1 MFMAPAIPTKF
12 LNFGANILRGIAD
25 NMIKKTMNSPDIP
38 QQQFF
43 IKCSEHGSDG
53 RWAKTLTPEGFRLFH
68 NFKAKRVIA
77 I

>member
-1 MFMAPAIPTKF
+1 MAPAIPTKF

-25 NMIKKTMNSPDIP
+25 NIIKKTMNSPDIP

-53 RWAKTLTPEGFRLFH
+53 R
-68 NFKAKRVIA
+68 
-77 I
+77 